1 MSDISQ
7 LLDQLN
13 IDDHSVRNTIGDLI
27 EVNKIISLFSNKFHS
42 FVFKRV
48 IFKDIGIFV
57 NN

>member
-27 EVNKIISLFSNKFHS
+27 EVNKIIS
-42 FVFKRV
+42 
-48 IFKDIGIFV
+48 
-57 NN
+57 